1 MKKVGNEM
9 DDRENKDGLDNET
22 GYEPRGKRFIHM
34 KPFSLVMLVFGLV
47 LATAAVTFFALTT
60 GEDKVVEVIS
70 PQNST
75 NVDRKEF
82 NKLYD
87 AYDEMKKNYYND
99 IDETAIID
107 GAING
112 MIEALG
118 DPFSDYLSEK
128 EARQLNESIS
138 SSFEGI
144 GAEIQELNGY
154 ISVVSPIKNSPAE
167 RAGLLPNDLIIAVD
181 GTSIQG
187 MSSSEAVLLIRG
199 EKGTTVTLSVRRGE
213 MTEPFDVKIQRDVIP
228 IETVYA
234 EMLDDHIAHIHITS
248 FSEHTYDELL
258 TALDEMEE
266 KGMKGLVVD
275 VRQNP
280 GGMLNTAIDI
290 SDLFVEKDKNLF
302 QYEGKGNNPEIYVA
316 SNGRKVDVP
325 VTLVIDD
332 GSASASEILA
342 GALKESAK
350 VPLIGI
356 KTYGK
361 GTVQTPK
368 DLPDGSNLKLTTAK
382 WLTPDGNWIHEKG
395 IEPDIVVEYP
405 SYAML
410 PFLDPSVKMNEGMVS
425 PSIKAAEEMLAAIGF
440 EPGDVDGLYDN
451 NTKKAVE
458 ALQDKLSLDVNGILS
473 GDTTYGLMNELRDK
487 IKNDDPQLIKAMEVL
502 KEQIEK

>member
-1 MKKVGNEM
+1 M
-9 DDRENKDGLDNET
+9 DEKEKNDGLDNMNET
-22 GYEPRGKRFIHM
+22 EHEPRAKRFIQM

-60 GEDKVVEVIS
+60 GEDKVVEVVS
-70 PQNST
+70 PQNHA

-82 NKLYD
+82 KKLYD
-87 AYDEMKKNYYND
+87 AYDEMKKTYYND
-99 IDETAIID
+99 IDETSIID

-118 DPFSDYLSEK
+118 DPFSDYLNEK

-154 ISVVSPIKNSPAE
+154 INVVSPIKNSPAE

-199 EKGTTVTLSVRRGE
+199 EKGTTVTLSVRRGQ
-213 MTEPFDVKIQRDVIP
+213 MTEPFDVKIERDVIP

-234 EMLDDHIAHIHITS
+234 EMLDDHIAHIRITS

-258 TALDEMEE
+258 KALDEMENE
-266 KGMKGLVVD
+266 GMEGLIVD

-290 SDLFVEKDKNLF
+290 SDLFVAKDKNLF
-302 QYEGKGNNPEIYVA
+302 QYEGKGSNPEVYVA
-316 SNGRKVDVP
+316 SNGRKVEVP

-342 GALKESAK
+342 GALKESANI
-350 VPLIGI
+350 PLIGI

-361 GTVQTPK
+361 GTVQTPR

-395 IEPDIVVEYP
+395 IEPDIEVQYP
-405 SYAML
+405 TYAML
-410 PFLDPSVKMNEGMVS
+410 PFLDPTVEMKEGMVS
-425 PSIKAAEEMLAAIGF
+425 PAIKAAEEMLQAIGY
-440 EPGDVDGLYDN
+440 EPGDVDGLFDAS
-451 NTKKAVE
+451 TKAAVE
-458 ALQDKLSLDVNGILS
+458 SLQEKLSLEVDGILA
-473 GDTTYGLMNELRDK
+473 GDTTYALMNELKDK
-487 IKNDDPQLIKAMEVL
+487 IKKDDPQLMKAKEVL
-502 KEQIEK
+502 KEKIGE

>member
-1 MKKVGNEM
+1 M
-9 DDRENKDGLDNET
+9 DEKEKDGGQEET
-22 GYEPRGKRFIHM
+22 NYEPPAKRYIRL
-34 KPFSLVMLVFGLV
+34 KPFSLVMLIFGLV

-60 GEDKVVEVIS
+60 GEGKVVEVVS
-70 PQNST
+70 PQNPMT
-75 NVDRKEF
+75 DRQEF
-82 NKLYD
+82 NKLYE
-87 AYDEMKKNYYND
+87 AYDEMKKTYYND
-99 IDETAIID
+99 IDESAVID

-118 DPFSDYLSEK
+118 DPFSDYLNEK
-128 EARQLNESIS
+128 EASQLTESIS
-138 SSFEGI
+138 SSFQGI

-154 ISVVSPIKNSPAE
+154 INVVSPIRNSPAE

-181 GTSIQG
+181 GKSIQG

-213 MTEPFDVKIQRDVIP
+213 MSEPFDVTIERDVIP
-228 IETVYA
+228 IETVYT
-234 EMLDDHIAHIHITS
+234 EMLDNKVAHIHITS

-258 TALDEMEE
+258 TALDEMEDQ
-266 KGMKGLVVD
+266 GMEGLIID

-290 SDLFVEKDKNLF
+290 SDLFIEKDKNLF
-302 QYEGKGNNPEIYVA
+302 QYEGKGSNPEVYVA
-316 SNGRKVDVP
+316 SDGRKVNVP
-325 VTLVIDD
+325 VTMIIDD

-342 GALKESAK
+342 GALKESAN

-395 IEPDIVVEYP
+395 IEPDIEVPYP

-410 PFLDPSVKMNEGMVS
+410 PFLDPSMEMKEGMVS
-425 PSIKAAEEMLAAIGF
+425 PAIKSAEEMLSAVGYD
-440 EPGDVDGLYDN
+440 PGEIDGLFDQA
-451 NTKKAVE
+451 TETAVLELQKA
-458 ALQDKLSLDVNGILS
+458 LSLKEDGVLV
-473 GDTTYGLMNELRDK
+473 GDTTYGLMNELRTK
-487 IKNDDPQLIKAMEVL
+487 IQDEDPQLQKAKEVL
-502 KEQIEK
+502 LEQMKK

>member
-1 MKKVGNEM
+1 M
-9 DDRENKDGLDNET
+9 DEKEKNGGPEVET
-22 GYEPRGKRFIHM
+22 NYEPPAKRYIRM
-34 KPFSLVMLVFGLV
+34 KPFSLVMLIFGLV

-60 GEDKVVEVIS
+60 GEDKVVEVVS
-70 PQNST
+70 PQNPAE
-75 NVDRKEF
+75 RKEF
-82 NKLYD
+82 KKLYE
-87 AYDEMKKNYYND
+87 AYDEMKKNYYNE
-99 IDETAIID
+99 IDETAVID

-118 DPFSDYLSEK
+118 DPFSDYLNEK
-128 EARQLNESIS
+128 EARQLTESIS

-154 ISVVSPIKNSPAE
+154 INIVSPIKNSPAE
-167 RAGLLPNDLIIAVD
+167 RAGLLPNDMIIAVD
-181 GTSIQG
+181 GKSIQG

-199 EKGTTVTLSVRRGE
+199 KKGTTVTLSVRRGE
-213 MTEPFDVKIQRDVIP
+213 IGEPFDVKIERDVIP

-234 EMLDDHIAHIHITS
+234 EMLDDNIAHIHITS

-258 TALDEMEE
+258 AALDEMEK
-266 KGMKGLVVD
+266 KGMAGLIVD

-302 QYEGKGNNPEIYVA
+302 QYEGKGTNPEVYVA
-316 SNGRKVDVP
+316 SDGKKVQVP
-325 VTLVIDD
+325 VTLIIDD

-342 GALKESAK
+342 GALKESAN

-382 WLTPDGNWIHEKG
+382 WLTPNGNWIHEKG
-395 IEPDIVVEYP
+395 IEPDIEVPYP
-405 SYAML
+405 SYATL
-410 PFLDPSVKMNEGMVS
+410 PFLDPSMEMKEGMVS
-425 PSIKAAEEMLAAIGF
+425 PAIKTAEEMLSAVGYD
-440 EPGDVDGLYDN
+440 PGEIDGLFDQ
-451 NTKKAVE
+451 TTQIAVTELQKA
-458 ALQDKLSLDVNGILS
+458 LSLKADGILV
-473 GDTTYGLMNELRDK
+473 GDTTYGLMNELRNK
-487 IKNDDPQLIKAMEVL
+487 IREEDPQLLKAKEVL
-502 KEQIEK
+502 MEQIKK

>member
-1 MKKVGNEM
+1 MEEKENNAGNE
-9 DDRENKDGLDNET
+9 EET
-22 GYEPRGKRFIHM
+22 KYQPPAKRHIQM
-34 KPFSLVMLVFGLV
+34 KPFSLVMLIFGLV
-47 LATAAVTFFALTT
+47 LATATVTFFALTT
-60 GEDKVVEVIS
+60 GEGKVVEVVS
-70 PQNST
+70 PQNPA
-75 NVDRKEF
+75 VDRKEF
-82 NKLYD
+82 KKLYE
-87 AYDEMKKNYYND
+87 AYDEMKKTYYND
-99 IDETAIID
+99 IDETLIID

-118 DPFSDYLSEK
+118 DPFSDYLNEK

-144 GAEIQELNGY
+144 GAEIRESDGY

-167 RAGLLPNDLIIAVD
+167 RAGLLPNDLIVAVD
-181 GTSIQG
+181 GESIQG

-199 EKGTTVTLSVRRGE
+199 EKGSTVTLTVRRGE
-213 MTEPFDVKIQRDVIP
+213 MAEPFDVKIERDVIP

-234 EMLDDHIAHIHITS
+234 ELLDNKIAHIRITS
-248 FSEHTYDELL
+248 FSEHTYEELL
-258 TALDEMEE
+258 AALDEMEAQ
-266 KGMKGLVVD
+266 GMEGLIVD

-302 QYEGKGNNPEIYVA
+302 QYQGKGHNPEVYVA
-316 SNGRKVDVP
+316 SGGRKVEVP

-342 GALKESAK
+342 GALKESAN

-368 DLPDGSNLKLTTAK
+368 DLADGSNLKLTTAK

-395 IEPDIVVEYP
+395 IEPDIEVQYP
-405 SYAML
+405 SYATL
-410 PFLDPSVKMNEGMVS
+410 PFLDPTVEMKEGMVS
-425 PSIKAAEEMLAAIGF
+425 PAIKTAEEMLDAVGYD
-440 EPGDVDGLYDN
+440 PGEIDGLYDQK
-451 NTKKAVE
+451 TEE
-458 ALQDKLSLDVNGILS
+458 AIKSLQKSLSLTVDGVLVGE
-473 GDTTYGLMNELRDK
+473 TTFGLMNELREK
-487 IKNDDPQLIKAMEVL
+487 MQEEDPQLLKAKEVL
-502 KEQIEK
+502 LEQLKK